1 MKTARQLIERKPG
14 VVSIAPHE
22 SVFTAL
28 ERMAEHDIGALVVL
42 DGPVLAGV
50 LSERDYARKV
60 ILLGKSSR
68 DMRVSEI
75 MTHKVVC
82 VGPDQTVDQ
91 CMAVMTEKRTALL
104 PNVPSVAE
112 LGYRGVDSSIR
123 FALFVPAATPADVVA
138 KLAAANTRALAD
150 ASLREAFQKAGYDI
164 VSATGPQVA
173 AMVQR
178 EYAVWGPIVRDLGLQ
193 PE

>member
-14 VVSIAPHE
+14 IVSIAPHE

-68 DMRVSEI
+68 DMQVSEI

-91 CMAVMTEKRTALL
+91 CMAVMTEKRCRHL
-104 PNVPSVAE
+104 PVLEGKRVI
-112 LGYRGVDSSIR
+112 GVLSIGD
-123 FALFVPAATPADVVA
+123 LVKETI
-138 KLAAANTRALAD
+138 
-150 ASLREAFQKAGYDI
+150 SEQQFQIAQLESYI
-164 VSATGPQVA
+164 MT
-173 AMVQR
+173 
-178 EYAVWGPIVRDLGLQ
+178 
-193 PE
+193 